1 MSFQKSVS
9 QYLLQIK
16 AIKLSPQNPFTWASG
31 LRSPIYCDNRVT
43 LSFPDIRTH
52 ILEGLCDLARTQ
64 EPFDAICGVATAG
77 IPQGALLADRLIKPF
92 AYVRG
97 KAKDHGRQNQIE
109 GDLPQGSR
117 LLVVEDLISTGKSSL
132 EAVQVLRE
140 AGYIVVAV
148 IAVFDYG
155 LPQAV
160 KNFSTAQCPYY
171 SLTNYENLVQEAAE
185 QDYISMEDVQMLTD
199 WKNDPENWYAKYFNA

>member
-1 MSFQKSVS
+1 MSFQNTVS

-52 ILEGLCDLARTQ
+52 ILEGLCDLAKTL
-64 EPFDAICGVATAG
+64 EPFDAVCGVATAG
-77 IPQGALLADRLIKPF
+77 IPQGTLLADRLIKPF

-109 GDLPQGSR
+109 GDIPQGSR

-140 AGYIVVAV
+140 AGYHVVSV

-160 KNFSTAQCPYY
+160 QNFSAAQCPYY
-171 SLTNYENLVQEAAE
+171 SLTNYDVLLQEAAE
-185 QDYISMEDVQMLTD
+185 QSYISVEDVHILAD
-199 WKNDPENWYAKYFNA
+199 WKNDPENWYTKYYNV